1 MEPACGLHLG
11 ILLICLVQVEHLW
24 ATKAPRPS
32 GVFAGLVQSSS
43 ESKPNLN
50 QETMPLQIFGLST
63 ALIGGGSFETHHQTT
78 ISRGTWSNTPSSG
91 NYPLSLLDMDA
102 DIDAALLN
110 QIPGRT
116 ATSASAFATLV
127 SSRLGSEASNPTR
140 LSSPTSE
147 RNGNIQSWPEAGN
160 QHPEVPMKAGQAQQS
175 YTPASAPHVTF
186 IPQRHSQSTASNE
199 ASGTTGFSKQRPGSK
214 IYRKTPWR
222 GSNPAQG
229 ARDLP
234 ASRTSAQHFGP
245 ISIPERFG
253 GHAIIQLKEPAEKES
268 VIYSKPTGRA
278 PGRQPVRQQDYVDP
292 QRPSAP
298 QQAYLFPQRPSAPQQ
313 AYLFPQRPSVPQQ
326 IYLEPQRPLA
336 PGKAYLFPQRPSLP
350 LQIYLDPPRPSAPG
364 QAYLFPQRPSAPG
377 QAYLD
382 PLRPLAP
389 GKAYL
394 DPLRPSVPQQ
404 IYLDPLRPL
413 APGKAYLDPLRPSVP
428 QQIHLDPP
436 HPVVPG
442 QAYLPPQRPSVPQQI
457 HLDPPHPVVPGQ
469 AYLPPQRPSVP
480 QQIYL
485 DPPHPVVPGQAYLPP
500 QRPSVPQQI
509 YLDPPHPVVPG
520 QAYLPPQRPSV
531 PQQAFAAPQQPSA
544 SYKPVRRVHPKA
556 VWKRIRL
563 GKMITS

>member
-32 GVFAGLVQSSS
+32 SVFAGLVQSSS

-78 ISRGTWSNTPSSG
+78 ISRGTWSNTPSTG

-147 RNGNIQSWPEAGN
+147 RNGNIPSWPEAGN

-199 ASGTTGFSKQRPGSK
+199 ASGTTSFSKQRPGSK

-278 PGRQPVRQQDYVDP
+278 PGRQPVRQQEYVD
-292 QRPSAP
+292 
-298 QQAYLFPQRPSAPQQ
+298 PQRPSAPQQ

-336 PGKAYLFPQRPSLP
+336 PGKAYLFPQRPSL
-350 LQIYLDPPRPSAPG
+350 QIYLDPPRPSAPG
-364 QAYLFPQRPSAPG
+364 QAYLFPQRPSAPGQAYLDPLRPSAPGQAYLDPLRPSAPG

-413 APGKAYLDPLRPSVP
+413 APGKAYLDPL
-428 QQIHLDPP
+428 
-436 HPVVPG
+436 
-442 QAYLPPQRPSVPQQI
+442 
-457 HLDPPHPVVPGQ
+457 
-469 AYLPPQRPSVP
+469 RPSVP

>member
-1 MEPACGLHLG
+1 
-11 ILLICLVQVEHLW
+11 
-24 ATKAPRPS
+24 
-32 GVFAGLVQSSS
+32 
-43 ESKPNLN
+43 
-50 QETMPLQIFGLST
+50 
-63 ALIGGGSFETHHQTT
+63 
-78 ISRGTWSNTPSSG
+78 
-91 NYPLSLLDMDA
+91 
-102 DIDAALLN
+102 
-110 QIPGRT
+110 
-116 ATSASAFATLV
+116 
-127 SSRLGSEASNPTR
+127 
-140 LSSPTSE
+140 
-147 RNGNIQSWPEAGN
+147 
-160 QHPEVPMKAGQAQQS
+160 MKAGQAQQS

-268 VIYSKPTGRA
+268 AIYSKPTGRA
-278 PGRQPVRQQDYVDP
+278 PGRQPVRQQEYVDP
-292 QRPSAP
+292 QRPSV
-298 QQAYLFPQRPSAPQQ
+298 PQQ
-313 AYLFPQRPSVPQQ
+313 AYLFPQRPSV
-326 IYLEPQRPLA
+326 
-336 PGKAYLFPQRPSLP
+336 P

-394 DPLRPSVPQQ
+394 DPL
-404 IYLDPLRPL
+404 
-413 APGKAYLDPLRPSVP
+413 
-428 QQIHLDPP
+428 
-436 HPVVPG
+436 
-442 QAYLPPQRPSVPQQI
+442 
-457 HLDPPHPVVPGQ
+457 
-469 AYLPPQRPSVP
+469 
-480 QQIYL
+480 
-485 DPPHPVVPGQAYLPP
+485 
-500 QRPSVPQQI
+500 RPSVPQQI